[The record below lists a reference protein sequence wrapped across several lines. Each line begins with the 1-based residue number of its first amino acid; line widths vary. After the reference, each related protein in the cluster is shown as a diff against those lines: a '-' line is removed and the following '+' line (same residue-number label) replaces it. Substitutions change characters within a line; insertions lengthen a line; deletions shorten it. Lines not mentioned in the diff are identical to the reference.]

1 MPAGRPT
8 NGVIYGLV
16 DRDGKVFYVGQTKN
30 LKKRISAYKSG
41 RFHQNGGLADMI
53 SMHGVNPVVLRDDPD
68 NLTEAEFE
76 EISERSGLV
85 NLILSKDEALRYA
98 KSTKPWAVAGLQ
110 LPSTIYMRHMRNAFG
125 QSCEWLKRHIVTLS
139 QEDRLSL
146 EKRFSDTFAASTI
159 GRQCKEWRDAIDARS

>member
-1 MPAGRPT
+1 MTAGKST
-8 NGVIYGLV
+8 KGVIYGLV
-16 DRDGKVFYVGQTKN
+16 DRNGKVFYVGQTKN

-53 SMHGVNPVVLRDDPD
+53 FLHGVNPVVLRDDPD
-68 NLTEAEFE
+68 DLTEAEFE
-76 EISERSGLV
+76 EISARSELV

-125 QSCEWLKRHIVTLS
+125 QSCEWLKRHIATLS
-139 QEDRLSL
+139 QQDRLSL
-146 EKRFSDTFAASTI
+146 EKRFSDIFVASAI
-159 GRQCKEWRDAIDARS
+159 GGQCKAWREAIDARS